1 MATQTFELT
10 TTISVDPPAVID
22 FLMDLTRHRGLH
34 PYLVSAEVIGS
45 GVGDE
50 GAWTQWRVVE
60 RPRLGP
66 FRYSI
71 RFPARMLRSSETSM
85 VGTVRA
91 APGCS
96 LRTTTRAEFVD
107 GRTVLTE
114 VTTVT
119 APRPVLGY
127 MTSQARLA
135 HARTHSMLP
144 GEFAVDPDASGS
156 APGVH

>member
-1 MATQTFELT
+1 MAAQTFELT
-10 TTISVDPPAVID
+10 TTTISADPPAVID

-34 PYLVSAEVIGS
+34 PYVVSAEVVATGS
-45 GVGDE
+45 DDD
-50 GAWTQWRVVE
+50 GAWSDWRVVE

-96 LRTTTRAEFVD
+96 LLTTTVAGLVD
-107 GRTVLTE
+107 GQTVLTE
-114 VTTVT
+114 TTTVT
-119 APRPVLGY
+119 APRLVVGY

-135 HARTHSMLP
+135 HARTYSLLP
-144 GEFAVDPDASGS
+144 GQFAID
-156 APGVH
+156 PGVPGGR